1 MNERAPIRDRTLVL
15 RILVPR
21 LDQRLREKMK
31 ELEEAVASKSGSGTG
46 ASPSKSG
53 GAGGGGG
60 GGGPVD
66 SCLDLEGVSC
76 EPTAD
81 RNRTLWNFRCDGE

>member
-1 MNERAPIRDRTLVL
+1 MNDRAPIRDRTLVL

-31 ELEEAVASKSGSGTG
+31 EVEEAAAATNSNNGSSPNKSS
-46 ASPSKSG
+46 SQ
-53 GAGGGGG
+53 GGGGG
-60 GGGPVD
+60 NGPVE
-66 SCLDLEGVSC
+66 SLLDLEGVSC

-81 RNRTLWNFRCDGE
+81 RNRTMWNFHCDGR

>member
-1 MNERAPIRDRTLVL
+1 MNDRAPIRDRTLVL

-31 ELEEAVASKSGSGTG
+31 ELEESVANKTGGSPT
-46 ASPSKSG
+46 K
-53 GAGGGGG
+53 

-66 SCLDLEGVSC
+66 SYLDLEGVSC
-76 EPTAD
+76 EPTED
-81 RNRTLWNFRCDGE
+81 RNRTLWNFRCDGEYASCVVLIA